1 MRTAITGGIGAG
13 KSFVC
18 RQLELQGFKVYD
30 CDSAAK
36 RLMRQS
42 AALQQQLRQLVGDAV
57 YSYSGTLQKRVL
69 ADFLLSS
76 EKNKQAI
83 NDIVHPA
90 VAEDF
95 IQSGME
101 WLESAILFE
110 SGFDKRVQFD
120 HIVCVVAP
128 RETRLKRIMQRDNI
142 TREKAAEWIDAQ
154 MKQEKMMS
162 LSDFCIIND
171 GLTDIIPQIEQLLE
185 FCKNNTK

>member
-1 MRTAITGGIGAG
+1 MRTAITGGIGVG

-18 RQLELQGFKVYD
+18 RQLELQGFNVYD

-128 RETRLKRIMQRDNI
+128 REIRLKRIMQRDNI

-162 LSDFCIIND
+162 LSDFCITND

>member
-18 RQLELQGFKVYD
+18 RQLELHGFKVYD

-42 AALQQQLRQLVGDAV
+42 VSLQQQLRLLVGDDV
-57 YSYSGTLQKRVL
+57 YSDNGTLQKRVL
-69 ADFLLSS
+69 ADFLLAS

-95 IQSGME
+95 ICSGME

-120 HIVCVVAP
+120 HIVCVTAP
-128 RETRLKRIMQRDNI
+128 REVRLKRVMQRDNI

-154 MKQEKMMS
+154 MAQEKMMS
-162 LSDFCIIND
+162 LSDFCISND
-171 GLTDIIPQIEQLLE
+171 GLTDIAPQIEQLLA
-185 FCKNNTK
+185 FCEKQK

>member
-18 RQLELQGFKVYD
+18 RQLELQGFNVYD

-128 RETRLKRIMQRDNI
+128 REIRLKRIMQRDNI

-162 LSDFCIIND
+162 LSDFCITND